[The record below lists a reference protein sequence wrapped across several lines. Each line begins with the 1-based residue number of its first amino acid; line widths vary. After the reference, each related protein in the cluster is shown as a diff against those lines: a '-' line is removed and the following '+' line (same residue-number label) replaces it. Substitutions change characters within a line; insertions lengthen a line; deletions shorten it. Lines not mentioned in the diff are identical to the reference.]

1 MSLIQNSGDLLN
13 VIIAISVLLLTFFI
27 CWVLFYVAMSLY
39 NVFKITKEAREG
51 LKKAHEVL
59 DFLKKRL
66 KSTLSYVYLLEE
78 IGQKMIELIGNYK
91 ENKKTSDSDK
101 EKKGKSNSKKEK
113 KK

>member
-1 MSLIQNSGDLLN
+1 MNLIQNSGDILN
-13 VIIAISVLLLTFFI
+13 IIIALSVMLLTFFV

-51 LKKAHEVL
+51 LRKAHEVL

-91 ENKKTSDSDK
+91 GKMKKTSDNED
-101 EKKGKSNSKKEK
+101 EKNK
-113 KK
+113 KKK

>member
-1 MSLIQNSGDLLN
+1 MNLIQNSGDLLN
-13 VIIAISVLLLTFFI
+13 IIIAISILLLTFFI

-39 NVFKITKEAREG
+39 NVFKITKETREG

-91 ENKKTSDSDK
+91 KKKETPKSDK
-101 EKKGKSNSKKEK
+101 DEKGESGPK
-113 KK
+113 KKKK